1 MEKLD
6 DLEKQFN
13 ELDKDSI
20 LTRNVIETVL
30 MIPNV
35 EMKERYIATLENR
48 ARQLKIIT
56 SFRRLF
62 KDVEKEINA
71 SKDKDVK
78 VVQKDKITHDEVANI
93 LMLENNLVVFEN
105 DICIYENG
113 VYKRAEDIVYKK
125 IIQIYPNANTYFRK
139 EVYNYLLLIAPQA
152 YFDRESGYINFK
164 NGLYDL
170 NKKELIPHTPSIFTM
185 NQIPH
190 NYNPNAEVHEKLKD
204 TLLKIACN
212 NELRYQ
218 TILQMIGYCMTTSVH
233 LQKCFILYGK
243 TAGNG
248 KSTLQN
254 IITALVGQQNV
265 SVIPLD
271 ELTNNKFASGSIK
284 GKLIDM
290 GSEMSKEYLK
300 DVSIFKQWVTGDEI
314 AVEEKFKAKQKINP
328 YAKFI
333 FNANELPKVS
343 DKTDGF
349 YRRLHIILMEAKFN
363 KTDNKSFK
371 FADIVTEQAM
381 EWLLKQSL
389 NEFINMDDFANT
401 NESDEIISKYKIE
414 NNSVLMY
421 MQDSGNLKEIIKKN
435 GYSFK
440 RSILFADYKWW
451 CEDSG
456 YQKVGKST
464 FYNYLKNING
474 IAFKLL
480 DGYDLIHFDKD
491 IYKF

>member
-6 DLEKQFN
+6 DLQKQFS

-30 MIPNV
+30 MMPNV
-35 EMKERYIATLENR
+35 EMRERYITTLEDR
-48 ARQLKIIT
+48 ARQLRIAT
-56 SFRRLF
+56 SFKRFF
-62 KDVEKEINA
+62 KDVEKEFYA
-71 SKDKDVK
+71 SKGQDVK
-78 VVQKDKITHDEVANI
+78 VVKKDKITHDEVAKL

-105 DICIYENG
+105 DVCIYEDG
-113 VYKRAEDIVYKK
+113 VYKRSEDIIHKK
-125 IIQIYPNANTYFRK
+125 VIQAYPTANTYFRK
-139 EVYNYLLLIAPQA
+139 EVYNYLLLIAPKA
-152 YFDRESGYINFK
+152 KFNRESGYINFK
-164 NGLYDL
+164 NGLFNL

-190 NYNPNAEVHEKLKD
+190 NYNSNAETHEVLKE

-212 NELRYQ
+212 NELRYK
-218 TILQMIGYCMTTSVH
+218 TILQMIGYCMTTSIH

-254 IITALVGQQNV
+254 IITALIGQQNV

-284 GKLIDM
+284 GKLVDM

-300 DVSIFKQWVTGDEI
+300 DVSTFKQWVTGDEI
-314 AVEEKFKAKQKINP
+314 TIEEKFKPKQQINP

-349 YRRLHIILMEAKFN
+349 YRRLHIILMEAQFN
-363 KTDNKSFK
+363 KSDNKAFSFS
-371 FADIVTEQAM
+371 DITTEEAM
-381 EWLLKQSL
+381 EWLLKESL
-389 NEFINMDDFANT
+389 NEFINMDEWDNIEESET
-401 NESDEIISKYKIE
+401 IINEYKVE
-414 NNSVLMY
+414 NNSALMY
-421 MQDSGNLKEIIKKN
+421 IKDLGNLNDLIKKN
-435 GYSFK
+435 GYSFRK
-440 RSILFADYKWW
+440 NLLYADYKWW
-451 CEDSG
+451 CQNSE
-456 YQKVGKST
+456 YQQMNKNN
-464 FYNYLKNING
+464 FYNHLSKING
-474 IAFKLL
+474 ISFRILH
-480 DGYDLIHFDKD
+480 GYDLVTFDKEV
-491 IYKF
+491 FSF

>member
-6 DLEKQFN
+6 DLEKQFS

-20 LTRNVIETVL
+20 LTENVIETVL
-30 MIPNV
+30 MIPNA

-48 ARQLKIIT
+48 ARELKI
-56 SFRRLF
+56 SQNFKRLF
-62 KDVEKEINA
+62 KSIDEKIN
-71 SKDKDVK
+71 KQKNVK
-78 VVQKDKITHDEVANI
+78 NVKKEEKITHDKVANI

-105 DICIYENG
+105 DVCIYEDG
-113 VYKRAEDIVYKK
+113 VFKRAEEIIYKK
-125 IIQIYPNANTYFRK
+125 IIQINPNANTYFRK

-152 YFDRESGYINFK
+152 FFNRESGYINFK
-164 NGLYDL
+164 NGLYDI
-170 NKKELIPHTPSIFTM
+170 NKKILIEHTPSIFTM

-190 NYNPNAEVHEKLKD
+190 EYNPEAKEHELLKE
-204 TLLKIACN
+204 TLMKIACYKL
-212 NELRYQ
+212 ERYNA
-218 TILQMIGYCMTTSVH
+218 ILQMIGYCMTTSIH

-254 IITALVGQQNV
+254 IITALIGQSNV

-271 ELTNNKFASGSIK
+271 ELTNNKFASGAIK
-284 GKLIDM
+284 GKLVDM

-300 DVSIFKQWVTGDEI
+300 DVSTFKQWVTGDEI
-314 AVEEKFKAKQKINP
+314 AIEEKFKAKQKINP

-363 KTDNKSFK
+363 KSENKVFK
-371 FADIVTEQAM
+371 FSDIVTEEAM
-381 EWLLKQSL
+381 EWLLKESL
-389 NEFINMDDFANT
+389 QAFLNMDDFANID
-401 NESDEIISKYKIE
+401 ESDEIINKYKIE

-421 MQDSGNLKEIIKKN
+421 IQDLGNIKEIIKKN

-440 RSILFADYKWW
+440 RNILFSDYKWW

-456 YQKVGKST
+456 YQRVGKTT
-464 FYNYLKNING
+464 FYNYLKSVNG
-474 IAFKLL
+474 ITFNLL
-480 DGYDLIHFDKD
+480 NGYDLVTFDKK
-491 IYKF
+491 IYLI

>member
-6 DLEKQFN
+6 DLEKQFS

-20 LTRNVIETVL
+20 LTENVIETVL
-30 MIPNV
+30 MIPNA

-48 ARQLKIIT
+48 ARELKI
-56 SFRRLF
+56 SQNFKRLF
-62 KDVEKEINA
+62 KSIDEKIN
-71 SKDKDVK
+71 KQKNVK
-78 VVQKDKITHDEVANI
+78 NVKKEEKITHDKVANI

-105 DICIYENG
+105 DVCIYEDG
-113 VYKRAEDIVYKK
+113 VFKRAEEIIYKK
-125 IIQIYPNANTYFRK
+125 IIQINPNANTYFRK

-152 YFDRESGYINFK
+152 FFNRESGYINFK
-164 NGLYDL
+164 NGLYDI
-170 NKKELIPHTPSIFTM
+170 NKKILIEHTPSIFTM

-190 NYNPNAEVHEKLKD
+190 EYNPEAKEHELLKE
-204 TLLKIACN
+204 TLMKIACYKL
-212 NELRYQ
+212 ERYNA
-218 TILQMIGYCMTTSVH
+218 ILQMIGYCMTTSIH

-254 IITALVGQQNV
+254 IITALIGQSNV

-271 ELTNNKFASGSIK
+271 ELTNNKFASGAIK
-284 GKLIDM
+284 GKLVDM

-300 DVSIFKQWVTGDEI
+300 DVSTFKQWVTGDEI
-314 AVEEKFKAKQKINP
+314 AIEEKFKAKQKINP

-363 KTDNKSFK
+363 KSENKAFK
-371 FADIVTEQAM
+371 FSDIVTEEAM
-381 EWLLKQSL
+381 EWLLKESL
-389 NEFINMDDFANT
+389 QAFLNMDDFANT
-401 NESDEIISKYKIE
+401 DESDEIINKYKIE

-421 MQDSGNLKEIIKKN
+421 IQDLGNIKEIIKKN

-440 RSILFADYKWW
+440 RNILFSDYKWW

-456 YQKVGKST
+456 YQRVGKTT
-464 FYNYLKNING
+464 FYNYLKSVKG
-474 IAFKLL
+474 ITFNLL
-480 DGYDLIHFDKD
+480 HGYDLVTFDKE
-491 IYKF
+491 IYLI